1 MSDSG
6 FGCDEDD
13 GVCSGASRAALG
25 AGTLSQQT
33 GPWERAEA
41 RPGAGGPAVS
51 PLSAGG
57 CGQQGQA
64 KLQRPELAPRAG
76 ERSVGGM
83 QRTGDPGQQA
93 WLRQT
98 GTPGGTVPARG
109 RGYAPGRLQ
118 GPRGRQ
124 CSPRP
129 PPRPPPR
136 DGPESQRSGE
146 SQGSRG
152 GGSDD
157 KATQT
162 GQSTPGMALSPRGH
176 GRQRWQSRLDWMVW
190 DRGQHCADPV
200 PQLRSPE

>member
-1 MSDSG
+1 MSDGG

-83 QRTGDPGQQA
+83 RGTGDPGQQA

-98 GTPGGTVPARG
+98 GTPGGHGARKGTRRRPGPAAGAPREAVLTLAPTPPP
-109 RGYAPGRLQ
+109 APGR
-118 GPRGRQ
+118 
-124 CSPRP
+124 S
-129 PPRPPPR
+129 
-136 DGPESQRSGE
+136 
-146 SQGSRG
+146 
-152 GGSDD
+152 
-157 KATQT
+157 
-162 GQSTPGMALSPRGH
+162 
-176 GRQRWQSRLDWMVW
+176 
-190 DRGQHCADPV
+190 
-200 PQLRSPE
+200 